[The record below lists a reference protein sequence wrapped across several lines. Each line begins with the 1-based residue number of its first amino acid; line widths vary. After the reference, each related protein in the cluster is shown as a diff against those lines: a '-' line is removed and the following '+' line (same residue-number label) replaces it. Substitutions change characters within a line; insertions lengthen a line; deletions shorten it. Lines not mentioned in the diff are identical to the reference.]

1 MTQGNSMQGMDTEQ
15 GRQVSGQ
22 MDSHASQVSG
32 MVGRISSVVGAL
44 KWQGADRETFLSDWH
59 GSFAPQAHNAA
70 QSLQEQAGVLN
81 RHADAQDAASS

>member
-1 MTQGNSMQGMDTEQ
+1 MTQGNAMQGMDTEQ

-44 KWQGADRETFLSDWH
+44 KWQGSDRETFLSDWH